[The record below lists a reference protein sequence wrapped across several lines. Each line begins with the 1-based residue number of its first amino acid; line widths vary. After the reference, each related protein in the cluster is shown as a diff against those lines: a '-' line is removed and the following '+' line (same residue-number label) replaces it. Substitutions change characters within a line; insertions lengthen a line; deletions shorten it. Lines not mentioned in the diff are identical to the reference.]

1 MAERKVCMVQKD
13 SHKAKND
20 SVTIRMDI
28 TVDLPAEVADE
39 VERLGLY
46 QFEQCR
52 YDEERRRLTVSATT
66 TFYKNG
72 GAFHEKKAV

>member
-1 MAERKVCMVQKD
+1 MVQKD
-13 SHKAKND
+13 SHKEKND

-72 GAFHEKKAV
+72 GTFHEKKAV

>member
-1 MAERKVCMVQKD
+1 MVERKVRMVQKD

-28 TVDLPAEVADE
+28 TVDLPAEMADE

-52 YDEERRRLTVSATT
+52 YDEGRRRLTVSATT

-72 GAFHEKKAV
+72 GAFYEKKAV

>member
-72 GAFHEKKAV
+72 GAFYEKKAV

>member
-13 SHKAKND
+13 SHKAKNE

-52 YDEERRRLTVSATT
+52 YDEERRRLTVSAAT